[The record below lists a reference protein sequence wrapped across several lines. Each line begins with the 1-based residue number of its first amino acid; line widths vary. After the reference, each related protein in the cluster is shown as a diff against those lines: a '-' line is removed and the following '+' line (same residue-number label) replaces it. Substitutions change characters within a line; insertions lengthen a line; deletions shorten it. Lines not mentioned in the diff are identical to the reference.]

1 MNIKLLA
8 TIGPSSF
15 NKSTISEM
23 EANDVDLFKINLS
36 RTKISELEEM
46 IDSLQKW
53 SSVPVCLDSEGAQVR
68 NQYMNNESVV
78 FNKGDNVKIHPN
90 EVKGDNKNISF
101 VPGSVFRQLNVN
113 DLIHV
118 DFHSVTLKVFE

>member
-1 MNIKLLA
+1 MNLKLLA